1 MTAQEWYEQG
11 NAFRKESKWHEA
23 INCYI
28 QAIELDPDSPAVE
41 AKRMLDDIM
50 AFYCKDMY
58 NPWFFAMQKI
68 RCYIVI
74 WLMLVPT
81 LVLADVGTLYDK
93 ADSLYNAQ
101 L

>member
-1 MTAQEWYEQG
+1 VESVEFLRPSGSKRAELERATADEWYERG

-58 NPWFFAMQKI
+58 NP
-68 RCYIVI
+68 
-74 WLMLVPT
+74 
-81 LVLADVGTLYDK
+81 
-93 ADSLYNAQ
+93 
-101 L
+101 